1 MKRKVPKPN
10 LPGSASS
17 KEDKINA
24 TQNPLYTGNEDI
36 YGRAKKG
43 AIDPENI
50 SKMKSVYEDNEKKIN
65 QS

>member
-1 MKRKVPKPN
+1 MAEPRR
-10 LPGSASS
+10 
-17 KEDKINA
+17 E
-24 TQNPLYTGNEDI
+24 
-36 YGRAKKG
+36 